1 MGPIATG
8 GRVGEHIESGRQRG
22 EEVLEEKQIA
32 SHEGVEHCVEKQQSE
47 WQERQPEG
55 GEDITHSEGEKKRV
69 IEGEN
74 MRDGEE
80 EDGWQSPS
88 KKHSFRSRNQ
98 GDTLIRGKDVVV
110 DKGGRSSGQNQ
121 RSTSQ
126 IWKYGRDP
134 VQTSSKPSNGSGKS
148 V

>member
-1 MGPIATG
+1 
-8 GRVGEHIESGRQRG
+8 
-22 EEVLEEKQIA
+22 
-32 SHEGVEHCVEKQQSE
+32 
-47 WQERQPEG
+47 
-55 GEDITHSEGEKKRV
+55 
-69 IEGEN
+69 

-134 VQTSSKPSNGSGKS
+134 VQTGSKQSNGSGKS
-148 V
+148 VVAASTDTLNLKKVTR